1 MIFFPEFITVLV
13 YYEKYLFIW
22 RDEFCMVIGRINRDL
37 NIPHLDNDTLH
48 ARGIPKN
55 LITSI
60 IDI

>member
-1 MIFFPEFITVLV
+1 
-13 YYEKYLFIW
+13 
-22 RDEFCMVIGRINRDL
+22 MVIGRINRDL

>member
-1 MIFFPEFITVLV
+1 
-13 YYEKYLFIW
+13 
-22 RDEFCMVIGRINRDL
+22 MVIGRINRDL

-60 IDI
+60 IVNERLRRCERR